1 MVLVVAAEAD
11 MRTYVRRCLAQVTS
25 IQVMEAPDVPGMRG
39 IARAM
44 PPNLI
49 VVDVDGE
56 PAGSAVDRM
65 LGGQPELV
73 NVPVLVITDETPGSD
88 RETIGSGT
96 ASRAILVKPFNSR
109 RLCAEVHR
117 LLDLGHRG

>member
-1 MVLVVAAEAD
+1 MGLVHEVWTTQDGLPVNSINALLQSRDGYIWAATFD
-11 MRTYVRRCLAQVTS
+11 GLV
-25 IQVMEAPDVPGMRG
+25 G

-44 PPNLI
+44 PPDLI

-73 NVPVLVITDETPGSD
+73 NVPVLVITDEASGSD
-88 RETIGSGT
+88 RTIGSGT
-96 ASRAILVKPFNSR
+96 A
-109 RLCAEVHR
+109 
-117 LLDLGHRG
+117 RGRF